1 MQNLEA
7 LERLE
12 ALQGDYRLVDVPDGA
27 TVYADPP
34 YRDTDITAYGAFD
47 FDAFDQ
53 WLGGVDFPVFVSE
66 YTAPRGCIE
75 VASIE
80 HTSSMPAT
88 CNIVTTERIFVQERF
103 ADSVQ
108 VGEPTLF

>member
-1 MQNLEA
+1 M
-7 LERLE
+7 
-12 ALQGDYRLVDVPDGA
+12 DVPDGA

-75 VASIE
+75 IASIE

-103 ADSVQ
+103 YDQCKV
-108 VGEPTLF
+108 PTLFDMEVDA